1 MSTTTTS
8 LARHSAV
15 MAAGSALSRVLG
27 VVRQSMIVTVFGT
40 TLASQAWA
48 VGQAL
53 PNTIY
58 LLLAGGVLNAV
69 LVPQITKAF
78 ADADGGRAFVDRL
91 LTLAL
96 LGIGAVTLLCIPAA
110 PLLVRIFAADNWDA
124 STFELAVAFA
134 YICLPAIFFY
144 GLFTVLSQVLNAQE
158 RFAAFTWAPVLC
170 NVVWI
175 GGLGWFLAQYGHDAR
190 APGAFTP
197 SMILLLGG
205 SLTVGVAVQ
214 ALVLLI
220 PLYRSGF
227 RYRPR
232 FGFRGVGLGSASRV
246 AMWTFAAL
254 AISQVGLIIQ
264 SKVLTS
270 TGEKTGKLLYDS
282 AFLLFMTPHGLITV
296 SLVTALFTSM
306 SRAAA
311 RKDDD
316 AFRSDVRQGLS
327 LTGIA
332 TIPIMVGSLI
342 LATSLAAI
350 LFPRNTI
357 ETTNSI
363 GHLMAA
369 MMLGLPAF
377 ACYYVVQRAFF
388 AFEDAKTPFY
398 LQLINTAI
406 AAAIAIAAM
415 FLPAEYRAVG
425 VGLGQALSNV
435 VAAAIA
441 LIWLGRRIHG
451 LHLAATVRTLVR
463 VTVASLIAAAP
474 TYLVFFA
481 AQQLLRGR
489 ATASVALLIGVPL
502 FVVIYVVLIRRMRV
516 TQIEEILEPVRRRLR
531 GVRTRAGA

>member
-1 MSTTTTS
+1 MSTPTTS

-15 MAAGSALSRVLG
+15 MAAGSLVSRILG
-27 VVRQSMIVTVFGT
+27 VVRQSMIVTIFGT
-40 TLASQAWA
+40 SLAGQAWA
-48 VGQAL
+48 VANTL

-69 LVPQITKAF
+69 LVPQITKAS
-78 ADADGGRAFVDRL
+78 ADHDGGRAFVDRL

-96 LGIGAVTLLCIPAA
+96 LGIGVVTLVCIPAA
-110 PLLVRIFAADNWDA
+110 PLLVKLFAANNWD
-124 STFELAVAFA
+124 SGTFGLAVAFA

-175 GGLGWFLAQYGHDAR
+175 VGLGWYLLQFGHGAV

-197 SMILLLGG
+197 QMILLLGG
-205 SLTVGVAVQ
+205 SLTLGVALQ
-214 ALVLLI
+214 ALILLV
-220 PLYRSGF
+220 PLYRTGF

-254 AISQVGLIIQ
+254 AVSQVGLIVQ

-270 TGEKTGKLLYDS
+270 TGTQTGKLLYDS

-311 RKDDD
+311 RRDDE
-316 AFRSDVRQGLS
+316 AFRRDVRRGLS
-327 LTGIA
+327 LSGIA
-332 TIPIMVGSLI
+332 TIPITIGCLI
-342 LATSLAAI
+342 LGTSLAAL
-350 LFPRNTI
+350 LFPRNAI

-363 GHLMAA
+363 GHVMAA

-377 ACYYVVQRAFF
+377 AFYYVAQRAFF

-398 LQLINTAI
+398 LQLVNTGV

-415 FLPAEYRAVG
+415 LLPAQYRAVG

-435 VAAAIA
+435 VGAVVA
-441 LIWLGRRIHG
+441 LLWLGRRVDG
-451 LHLAATVRTLVR
+451 LQMRSSVRTLVR

-489 ATASVALLIGVPL
+489 ATAIVALLVGVPL
-502 FVVIYVVLIRRMRV
+502 FVAVYVVLARRMRV
-516 TQIEEILEPVRRRLR
+516 TQIDEILDPVRRRLR
-531 GVRTRAGA
+531 GVRTQGGG